1 MNETQYW
8 WACPNDGMDFNQ
20 LQFLKNVFEELK
32 KRLPEHVNRF
42 VNQGALT
49 QTMPFFVGNGSF
61 SNMYVP
67 QQPNPQQ
74 GLMYPEQPFQP
85 NPQNQMFL
93 EQPIQEH

>member
-1 MNETQYW
+1 
-8 WACPNDGMDFNQ
+8 MDFNQ